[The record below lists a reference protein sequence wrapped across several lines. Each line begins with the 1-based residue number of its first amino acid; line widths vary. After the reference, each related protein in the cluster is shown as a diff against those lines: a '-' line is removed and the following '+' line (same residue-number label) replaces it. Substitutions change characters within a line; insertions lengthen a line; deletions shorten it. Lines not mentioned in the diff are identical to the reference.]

1 MKIFP
6 RRCVARPK
14 NPALAVRN
22 EQIYAEWRS
31 GWSLTR
37 LAEKYS
43 RTPQVIGRI
52 VAAFHPDLEDDT
64 DRALH
69 RGRLETL
76 YEEVQAVVD
85 APGWKIT
92 AVGRVAEDVDGNPL
106 EDVGS
111 KIEALKL
118 KLMVLESTRKL
129 DARDKPQRTL
139 MRVDIARQE
148 ADAAMAEITAKRVA
162 ETRELEAYRRQ
173 SGRTIPG
180 EVLAELPPGAA

>member
-1 MKIFP
+1 M
-6 RRCVARPK
+6 ARPR

-31 GWSLTR
+31 GRSLTR

-52 VAAFHPDLEDDT
+52 VAAFHPDLEDDL

-85 APGWKIT
+85 APGWKVT
-92 AVGRVAEDVDGNPL
+92 AVGRVAEDPDGNPIA
-106 EDVGS
+106 DIAA

-129 DARDKPQRTL
+129 DSRDKPQRTL

-148 ADAAMAEITAKRVA
+148 ADTYLAAVKEKIAADN
-162 ETRELEAYRRQ
+162 RELEAYRRQ
-173 SGRTIPG
+173 AGRTIPG
-180 EVLAELPPGAA
+180 EVVAELPPGA

>member
-1 MKIFP
+1 M
-6 RRCVARPK
+6 ARPK

-37 LAEKYS
+37 LAEKYK
-43 RTPQVIGRI
+43 RTPQQIGRV
-52 VAAFHPDLEDDT
+52 VAVFHPDLGDDD

-76 YEEVQAVVD
+76 YEEVQAVAD

-92 AVGRVAEDVDGNPL
+92 AVGRVAEDEDGNPL
-106 EDVGS
+106 IDIGA

-129 DARDKPQRTL
+129 DARDKPQRTIV
-139 MRVDIARQE
+139 RHDIADQE
-148 ADAAMAEITAKRVA
+148 RAEAMAAITAKR
-162 ETRELEAYRRQ
+162 ETELRELEAARRQ
-173 SGRTIPG
+173 LAAIPG
-180 EVLAELPPGAA
+180 EIVKELPPGAT

>member
-1 MKIFP
+1 M
-6 RRCVARPK
+6 ARPR

-22 EQIYAEWRS
+22 DQIYAEWRS
-31 GWSLTR
+31 GWSLAR

-52 VAAFHPDLEDDT
+52 VADRHPDLEDDT

-76 YEEVQAVVD
+76 YEEVQGVIE
-85 APGWKIT
+85 APGWKM
-92 AVGRVAEDVDGNPL
+92 APNGRLAEDEDGNPL
-106 EDVGS
+106 TDIGA

-129 DARDKPQRTL
+129 DARDKPQKSHVT
-139 MRVDIARQE
+139 VDVARQQ
-148 ADAAMAEITAKRVA
+148 ADAFLADLTAKRDA
-162 ETRELEAYRRQ
+162 ERREMEALRRQ
-173 SGRTIPG
+173 VSVIPG
-180 EVLAELPPGAA
+180 EVMQSAIEG